1 MDIDKIRIK
10 LNEIIQRYSE
20 NIQIDSY
27 YGKSLVSDIKL
38 DSVSLMEVIS
48 DIEEEFGFSFGLD
61 ENLIELFDN
70 YDRLL
75 EYIYKRME
83 RSDDK

>member
-1 MDIDKIRIK
+1 MDIDEIQKK
-10 LNEIIQRYSE
+10 LNEIIQRYSG

-48 DIEEEFGFSFGLD
+48 DIEDEFGFRFGLD

-75 EYIYKRME
+75 EYMRKRME
-83 RSDDK
+83 RADDK

>member
-1 MDIDKIRIK
+1 MNMNEVQRK

-20 NIQIDSY
+20 NTQTDSY
-27 YGKSLVSDIKL
+27 SGKSLISDIKL
-38 DSVSLMEVIS
+38 DSVALMEVIAE
-48 DIEEEFGFSFGLD
+48 IEDKFGFSFGLD

-75 EYIYKRME
+75 EYLHKRMGE
-83 RSDDK
+83 D

>member
-1 MDIDKIRIK
+1 MNMNEVQRK

-20 NIQIDSY
+20 NTQADSY
-27 YGKSLVSDIKL
+27 SGKSLISDIKL
-38 DSVSLMEVIS
+38 DSVSLMEVIAE
-48 DIEEEFGFSFGLD
+48 IEDKFGFSFGLD

-75 EYIYKRME
+75 EYLHKRMGE
-83 RSDDK
+83 D